1 MKRFWIGWL
10 CLGLMLGLVGCG
22 ENRKEPA
29 RTGARLGVGCVAAC
43 ETEEKTEAR
52 LRATVAAVMLD
63 ADGRIAQCQ
72 LDELEFLTS
81 ADGKTPESPA
91 ALRSKG
97 EAGADYL
104 PSEEEVG
111 GSSELKTSWREQAAA
126 FAGFVKG
133 KTAGEIAGL
142 AATDGKASGVE
153 GCDLLVT
160 DFIEAIGRAAALAQS
175 TQAAA
180 EGDELTLAILAERGS
195 ASASDTL
202 QYDLELAAV
211 TCREDTVTGCF
222 TDTLSVK
229 LTVENGRLAASSG
242 ALQTKRAMGDGYGM
256 KAASA
261 LKKEWHEQAAAF
273 DRACEG
279 KTAAAIADAAPD
291 ANGKLDGI
299 SGCTVEVS
307 GLWKAALKAAEK
319 EK

>member
-10 CLGLMLGLVGCG
+10 CLGLLLGLAGCG
-22 ENRKEPA
+22 GNKKEPA
-29 RTGARLGVGCVAAC
+29 LTGARLGVGCVAAC
-43 ETEEKTEAR
+43 ETKEKTEAR
-52 LRATVAAVMLD
+52 LRATVAAVLLD
-63 ADGRIAQCQ
+63 ADGRIAQCR
-72 LDELEFLTS
+72 LDELEFS
-81 ADGKTPESPA
+81 AAADGKTPESPA

-104 PSEEEVG
+104 PGERETG
-111 GSSELKTSWREQAAA
+111 GPSELKTSWREQAAA
-126 FAGFVKG
+126 FAAFVKG

-142 AATDGKASGVE
+142 AATDGKASGVD

-160 DFIEAIGRAAALAQS
+160 DFIEAIGKAAALAQK
-175 TQAAA
+175 TAAA
-180 EGDELTLAILAERGS
+180 ADGELLTLAILAERGS

-211 TCREDTVTGCF
+211 TRRESTVTGCF

-229 LTVENGRLAASSG
+229 LTVENGRLVAPSG

-273 DRACEG
+273 DRDCEG
-279 KTAAAIADAAPD
+279 KTVATIQNAVPAGD
-291 ANGKLDGI
+291 GKLDGI

-307 GLWKAALKAAEK
+307 GLWKAVLKAAEK
-319 EK
+319 EN